1 MSAMTNVA
9 TIARA
14 ADPENMPV
22 AVNPYF
28 ARAAGI
34 IQRVL
39 PVQPNFE
46 SLRDEQHECCG
57 VCAGFYIAGLISL
70 EQWQALAREI
80 AAISN
85 RRLAELHGVATA

>member
-1 MSAMTNVA
+1 MANVS

-14 ADPENMPV
+14 ADPESLPV
-22 AVNPYF
+22 APNPYY
-28 ARAAGI
+28 AKAAGI

-80 AAISN
+80 AAVAN
-85 RRLAELHGVATA
+85 RRLAELQGVATA